1 MTVGD
6 WDRRQLCADGSCVG
20 VIGPDGTCKVCGRA
34 APNWGEERKRGLVEM
49 PIDESTL
56 GGDGEHGEDADASA
70 DPIAPAAAAQ
80 LGDWA
85 QRSLCPDGACVGLI
99 GADGKCKVCGKV
111 GVPATSAEADEYEDD
126 DEDDEDE
133 DEEGDNPEDSHADTD
148 EADEADAVD
157 NAELAAQDAAL
168 AAAADELAGVATRG
182 EVARVDQIAAAAATT
197 AEPEDDVRRL
207 CPDGACVGLLG
218 SDGRCKVC
226 GKRAEQA

>member
-34 APNWGEERKRGLVEM
+34 APNWGEERKRGLVET
-49 PIDESTL
+49 PVDESTID
-56 GGDGEHGEDADASA
+56 GDDDDDAASA
-70 DPIAPAAAAQ
+70 DPIAPAAPAQ
-80 LGDWA
+80 LGDWG

-99 GADGKCKVCGKV
+99 GADGKCKVCGKT
-111 GVPATSAEADEYEDD
+111 GVPGAATAEADEYEDD
-126 DEDDEDE
+126 DEYGDEDE
-133 DEEGDNPEDSHADTD
+133 DD
-148 EADEADAVD
+148 EADQGDEEEIGEADKDDAVD
-157 NAELAAQDAAL
+157 DAELAAQDAAL

-182 EVARVDQIAAAAATT
+182 EVARVDQIATAAATI
-197 AEPEDDVRRL
+197 AEPDDDDRRL